1 MVLSACYFLLHGSQ
15 ASGDKLAA
23 AFDPQTSEAHYI
35 NIPYFSESDRMS
47 STLTLNNNESEPMTA
62 SVTIFSKKGDQIT
75 VPPITLQ
82 PTLAARFG
90 LKDLIGNARGDFN
103 SGNIQVF
110 YHGSSM
116 AITSQVSIVSANHHL
131 AFESVETEAMDFAS
145 TTLNGIAWIP
155 NDETRASVALT
166 NTTSDPLDVTAMG
179 NQKVQSMTLKARETR
194 VINLEEYLGN
204 SHATLITLEHHG
216 PLGALIATGF
226 ALNEE
231 TGFSTNLNFVDC
243 TTAKASRLA
252 AAHVRFGQADPQ
264 EGFPAGTNF
273 RTPLVIA
280 NTMDMPTEAR
290 ISITYTLDSVTNTV
304 QLKPITL
311 AAREVKQIE
320 LAQQMA
326 RLGVG
331 PVDDAG
337 ADITYTH
344 MPGTVIGRLTSYDA
358 SGDYSF
364 DVPVKDPVGQGN
376 GGYPWRLDNGYTTVV
391 HLKNTLDKEVT
402 ALVQLRYEG
411 GSYNPN
417 RIKLAPYQTV
427 AIDIRKLRDAQQKD
441 IRGGVMPT
449 NVESGQ
455 IAWFEEEVGSLIGRA
470 EVANQEAAMASSF
483 SCGECICGGLVYDSC
498 AMTPPSG
505 EAEVGQF
512 GYMFAPSV
520 MKRDCHYVQY
530 GPYSPTS
537 AINWSSTNTTVVTVD
552 GSGIE
557 TAVAP
562 GSAYILARF
571 SEIGGYNYSCAAI
584 YANITTSATCGV
596 QCTTPTGETTAFGGW
611 ADSDNLPTVAKWNQT
626 LTPAST
632 SFAGRTVTERD
643 PGGSGPDTCYFNGSA
658 FAPQTSIS
666 GGTWSVDANNQWGSD
681 YVGWTPGAV
690 TYYRDQGRAPCG
702 TFITQRMV
710 IDCVTGEQTYSIT
723 FPSLELDIQPLL
735 VISRRAEGQASRTWP

>member
-252 AAHVRFGQADPQ
+252 AAHVRFGQADP
-264 EGFPAGTNF
+264 
-273 RTPLVIA
+273 
-280 NTMDMPTEAR
+280 
-290 ISITYTLDSVTNTV
+290 
-304 QLKPITL
+304 
-311 AAREVKQIE
+311 
-320 LAQQMA
+320 
-326 RLGVG
+326 
-331 PVDDAG
+331 
-337 ADITYTH
+337 
-344 MPGTVIGRLTSYDA
+344 
-358 SGDYSF
+358 
-364 DVPVKDPVGQGN
+364 
-376 GGYPWRLDNGYTTVV
+376 
-391 HLKNTLDKEVT
+391 
-402 ALVQLRYEG
+402 
-411 GSYNPN
+411 
-417 RIKLAPYQTV
+417 
-427 AIDIRKLRDAQQKD
+427 
-441 IRGGVMPT
+441 
-449 NVESGQ
+449 
-455 IAWFEEEVGSLIGRA
+455 
-470 EVANQEAAMASSF
+470 
-483 SCGECICGGLVYDSC
+483 
-498 AMTPPSG
+498 
-505 EAEVGQF
+505 
-512 GYMFAPSV
+512 
-520 MKRDCHYVQY
+520 
-530 GPYSPTS
+530 
-537 AINWSSTNTTVVTVD
+537 
-552 GSGIE
+552 
-557 TAVAP
+557 
-562 GSAYILARF
+562 
-571 SEIGGYNYSCAAI
+571 
-584 YANITTSATCGV
+584 
-596 QCTTPTGETTAFGGW
+596 
-611 ADSDNLPTVAKWNQT
+611 
-626 LTPAST
+626 
-632 SFAGRTVTERD
+632 
-643 PGGSGPDTCYFNGSA
+643 
-658 FAPQTSIS
+658 
-666 GGTWSVDANNQWGSD
+666 
-681 YVGWTPGAV
+681 
-690 TYYRDQGRAPCG
+690 
-702 TFITQRMV
+702 
-710 IDCVTGEQTYSIT
+710 
-723 FPSLELDIQPLL
+723 
-735 VISRRAEGQASRTWP
+735 